1 MKLLLM
7 PNMEKAHVHTC
18 IRSLVGM
25 HFSHPVEFLME
36 RRLADEFPD
45 CPKIISGELE
55 TLIADCDACVVIG
68 GDGTIIH
75 NGKVAAAHHKPVLGI
90 NLGHLGFLATLESDQ
105 LELFHYL
112 LTGEYSVEERMLLKV
127 TLRTPKGE
135 RSWQAMNEAVVSKGG
150 PSNHMVDLTVLN
162 RNRMVGSY
170 RADGLIIS
178 TPTGSTAY
186 GMSAGGPIIDPAI
199 NCIALTPLS
208 SHSLF
213 TRPIIFDEQSRLCI
227 YPNSGGMSSE
237 AYLTV
242 DGEESILIGPEDR
255 LVFEKSES
263 SVELINLTGKS
274 FYDVLNE
281 KLIWRARK

>member
-1 MKLLLM
+1 MRLLLM
-7 PNMEKAHVHTC
+7 PNLDKPHVHDCVVELTN
-18 IRSLVGM
+18 M
-25 HFSHPVEFLME
+25 HFSQPVEFLIDH
-36 RRLADEFPD
+36 RLIGSFPD
-45 CPKIISGELE
+45 CPHLIPGDLQQH
-55 TLIADCDACVVIG
+55 IADCDVCVVIG

-75 NGKVAAAHHKPVLGI
+75 NGKFAAAHHKPVLGV

-105 LELFHYL
+105 LELMRYL
-112 LTGEYSVEERMLLKV
+112 LTGEYTMEERMLVKV
-127 TLRTPKGE
+127 TLRTPTGE
-135 RSWQAMNEAVVSKGG
+135 HSWQAMNEAVVSKGG
-150 PSNHMVDLTVLN
+150 LSNHMVDLTVLN

-186 GMSAGGPIIDPAI
+186 AMSAGGPIIDPAI

-213 TRPIIFDEQSRLCI
+213 TRPIIFDEKSCLCV
-227 YPNSGGMSSE
+227 YSNGGNNASE
-237 AYLTV
+237 VYLTI
-242 DGEESILIGPEDR
+242 DGEESIPVGPEDR
-255 LVFEKSES
+255 LIFEKSES
-263 SVELINLTGKS
+263 SVMLINLTGKS

>member
-7 PNMEKAHVHTC
+7 PNLSKPRVHDC
-18 IRSLVGM
+18 IRMLTGM
-25 HFSHPVEFLME
+25 SFSGPFEFWIDQQMQG
-36 RRLADEFPD
+36 RFPD
-45 CPKIISGELE
+45 CPQLHYGELE
-55 TLIADCDACVVIG
+55 ELAALCDICVAIG

-75 NGKVAAAHHKPVLGI
+75 YGKFAAAHHKPVLGI

-105 LELFHYL
+105 LGLLRYL
-112 LTGEYSVEERMLLKV
+112 QTGEYTVEERMLLKV
-127 TLRTPKGE
+127 TLRSKTCE

-162 RNRMVGSY
+162 RGRIVGSY
-170 RADGLIIS
+170 RADGLILS

-186 GMSAGGPIIDPAI
+186 AMSAGGPIIDPEI

-213 TRPIIFDEQSRLCI
+213 TRPIIFDETSSLCV
-227 YPNSGGMSSE
+227 YPNAGTLASE
-237 AYLTV
+237 VYLTI
-242 DGEESILIGPEDR
+242 DGEEGIMIGPEDR
-255 LVFEKSES
+255 LIFEKSDQ
-263 SVELINLTGKS
+263 SVSLINLTGKS

-281 KLIWRARK
+281 KLIWRASK

>member
-18 IRSLVGM
+18 IRSLAEM
-25 HFSHPVEFLME
+25 RFPQPVDFMME
-36 RRLADEFPD
+36 RRLADSFPD
-45 CPKIISGELE
+45 CPQIAFGELE
-55 TLIADCDACVVIG
+55 TLISACDICVVIG

-75 NGKVAAAHHKPVLGI
+75 NGKFAAAHHKPVLGI

-105 LELFHYL
+105 LELFRDL

-127 TLRTPKGE
+127 TLRTPSGE
-135 RSWQAMNEAVVSKGG
+135 RCWQAMNEAVISKGG

-162 RNRMVGSY
+162 RGRMVGSY

-186 GMSAGGPIIDPAI
+186 AMSAGGPIIDPAI

-213 TRPIIFDEQSRLCI
+213 TRPIIFDEQSSLCV
-227 YPNSGGMSSE
+227 YPNSGCVTSGV
-237 AYLTV
+237 YLTV
-242 DGEESILIGPEDR
+242 DGEESVLIGPEDR
-255 LVFEKSES
+255 LILEKSES